1 MNYGDITNWCYDN
14 QKQEIVFYNISNS
27 KIKELGII
35 KNFTQE
41 MYKRLPQDDME
52 CLTELIKIYKEQ
64 KGEYQWFW

>member
-41 MYKRLPQDDME
+41 MYNRLPQDDIV

-64 KGEYQWFW
+64 KGEQKWFW